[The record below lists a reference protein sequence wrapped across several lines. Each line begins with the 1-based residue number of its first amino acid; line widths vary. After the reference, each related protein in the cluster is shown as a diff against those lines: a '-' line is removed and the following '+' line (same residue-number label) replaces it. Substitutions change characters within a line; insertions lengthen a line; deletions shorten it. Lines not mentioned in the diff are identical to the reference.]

1 MTTSGSTDF
10 NLEFVDIAE
19 EAFER
24 AGREMRSG
32 YDLRTARRSMNL
44 LTIEWANRGINMW
57 TIEQGT
63 TNLVQGT
70 ATYDLPDDTI
80 DLLEHVIRTGAGNA
94 STQADLTLT
103 RISVSTYA
111 TIPNKLAQARPIQ
124 IYISRNSGATYPA
137 TSSYSPSEQ
146 ANPQFTVWPV
156 PDQGTALSPYY
167 QVVYWRMRR
176 IQNAGDGIQT
186 PDMPFRFLPCITAG
200 LAYYI
205 AQKIPEGTDRIQML
219 KAAYEEQWN
228 FAAGE
233 DREKAAVRFVPRRMY
248 LGNTGSF

>member
-1 MTTSGSTDF
+1 MLRCVASAISSG
-10 NLEFVDIAE
+10 A
-19 EAFER
+19 
-24 AGREMRSG
+24 
-32 YDLRTARRSMNL
+32 
-44 LTIEWANRGINMW
+44 
-57 TIEQGT
+57 
-63 TNLVQGT
+63 
-70 ATYDLPDDTI
+70 
-80 DLLEHVIRTGAGNA
+80 
-94 STQADLTLT
+94 
-103 RISVSTYA
+103 
-111 TIPNKLAQARPIQ
+111 
-124 IYISRNSGATYPA
+124 SRNSGATYPA

-205 AQKIPEGTDRIQML
+205 AQKIPEGMERLQML